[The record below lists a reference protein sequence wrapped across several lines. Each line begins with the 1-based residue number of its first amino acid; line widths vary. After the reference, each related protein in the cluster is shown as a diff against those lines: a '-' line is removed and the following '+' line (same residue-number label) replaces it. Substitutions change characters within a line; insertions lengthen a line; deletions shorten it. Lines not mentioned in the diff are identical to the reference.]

1 MNLLAE
7 ARKQSWGKDV
17 AWVIYSRRQER
28 AVAQKAF
35 ELGVLDY
42 VGKPASADVL
52 VAKLKTMLEKASAS
66 PARSTRGVSGSL
78 REMGL
83 PDMVQVLFHGR
94 KSGRLEIRA
103 PNGAGE
109 IHFAEGSV
117 FDAIWADLRGETA
130 FYAMLKLADG
140 DFALDP
146 SFKATNRTIN
156 QSAEALLLE
165 GMRRLDE
172 GI

>member
-1 MNLLAE
+1 
-7 ARKQSWGKDV
+7 
-17 AWVIYSRRQER
+17 
-28 AVAQKAF
+28 
-35 ELGVLDY
+35 
-42 VGKPASADVL
+42 
-52 VAKLKTMLEKASAS
+52 
-66 PARSTRGVSGSL
+66 
-78 REMGL
+78 MGL

-94 KSGRLEIRA
+94 KTGRLTIRA
-103 PNGAGE
+103 PSGTGE
-109 IHFAEGSV
+109 IHFTEGAIV
-117 FDAIWADLRGETA
+117 DAVWGDLRGDTA
-130 FYAMLKLADG
+130 FYAMLKLTDG